1 MTATT
6 SDSYRRILG
15 VGTPMVLSSAAV
27 MAAQLGVTAL
37 IGAMGPSALY
47 VRSVYM
53 PVSYLFIAVT
63 TGLAVTL
70 QVVVARSTGRGE
82 RATAPGHLLH
92 VACIGVVLHLLLG
105 VVLVALGGPL
115 ADAVHIPSGERGAFL
130 RFLAAMVVGT
140 LFGLLGELGSA
151 TLRGLGR
158 TTVAAGV
165 TAVTLVVHL
174 GLIVLGVLTHQ
185 GLWIVPVAA
194 GSAGVLEIALVLML
208 LARREGLR
216 RPRGRL
222 TPDRGTL
229 SLVGTIGVPVSASY
243 LVLFLVSLLL
253 LRIVSVGGPDVVAG
267 FNLGYTLQSA
277 LIVPA
282 VAFGS
287 AVALLMNQRLGA
299 AEPTAAR
306 ALFHKGLRVTLV
318 AYAVPTGVLLA
329 APDALAAALST
340 EPQVREALAEFLT
353 VAGPAFGCT
362 GVALMVLT
370 VLEQT
375 GRGPLAVM
383 LNVFYFAVVV
393 ALGLYVVDGPGDVPR
408 LYWVMCAAAAVALAV
423 VVPLGLRTAAR
434 LRPPPAATPGVP
446 RPRRGVRP

>member
-1 MTATT
+1 MSGTT
-6 SDSYRRILG
+6 GDSYRRILG
-15 VGTPMVLSSAAV
+15 IGAPMVLSSAAV

-70 QVVVARSTGRGE
+70 QVVVARATGRGE
-82 RATAPGHLLH
+82 RSTAPGHLLS
-92 VACIGVVLHLLLG
+92 VARIGVVLHLLLG
-105 VVLVALGGPL
+105 IALVALGGLL
-115 ADAVHIPSGERGAFL
+115 ADAMHTSSGERDEFR
-130 RFLAAMVVGT
+130 RFLAAMVAGT
-140 LFGLLGELGSA
+140 LFGLLGELGAA

-158 TTVAAGV
+158 TTVAACVTGV
-165 TAVTLVVHL
+165 TLMVHL

-185 GLWIVPVAA
+185 GLLIVPVAA
-194 GSAGVLEIALVLML
+194 GVAGLLEIALVLL
-208 LARREGLR
+208 VLARREGLR
-216 RPRGRL
+216 RPRGRRAP
-222 TPDRGTL
+222 TRDTL
-229 SLVGTIGVPVSASY
+229 SLVGTIGAPVSASY

-253 LRIVSVGGPDVVAG
+253 LRIVAVGGPDTVAG

-299 AEPTAAR
+299 GDLTAAR
-306 ALFHKGLRVTLV
+306 ALFHKGLRITLV
-318 AYAVPTGVLLA
+318 AYAVPVCVLLA
-329 APDALAAALST
+329 APGALAGVLSTDPRVADAL
-340 EPQVREALAEFLT
+340 EEFLA

-383 LNVFYFAVVV
+383 LNTFYFAVVV
-393 ALGLYVVDGPGDVPR
+393 ALGWYLVDGPGDVTR
-408 LYWVMCAAAAVALAV
+408 LYWVMCVAALVALAV
-423 VVPLGLRTAAR
+423 VVPLGLREAAR
-434 LRPPPAATPGVP
+434 LRPPPAVP
-446 RPRRGVRP
+446 PAVPHPPRGARP